1 MFGDG
6 QMPGFDPVEGAAA
19 SDFDPM
25 RNIFAVMDS
34 DPDAAKAWN
43 QTAYDHILD
52 YQRDPDYNNLANAGA
67 MLGVIDSAAVQ
78 EMEARGAN
86 DLANQTEIY
95 DMKKAALGAALGW
108 PAGQLPA
115 GGTIADLTIK
125 GMIGD
130 APTQQSVQSNAPTT
144 SVADAMNQTNFYIA
158 EDLVRDDPN
167 PGELKEKNFVNPD
180 GSLKKP
186 EEIPSTQLRDYYLDV
201 QEYVENRGFAN
212 AMDTFYEQYQHAGGI
227 NVPKGFVPG
236 G

>member
-6 QMPGFDPVEGAAA
+6 QMAGFDPVDGAAN
-19 SDFDPM
+19 SDFREM

-34 DPDAAKAWN
+34 NGDAAKAWN

-52 YQRDPDYNNLANAGA
+52 YQRNPDYNNLANAGA
-67 MLGVIDSAAVQ
+67 MLGVIDSGAVQ

-86 DLANQTEIY
+86 DLANQTAIY

-115 GGTIADLTIK
+115 GGTIADLTMK

-130 APTQQSVQSNAPTT
+130 APTLESVQSNAPTT
-144 SVADAMNQTNFYIA
+144 AVADAMNQTNFYIA
-158 EDLVRDDPN
+158 EDLVRSDPN
-167 PGELKEKNFVNPD
+167 LGEMAQYVNPD
-180 GSLKKP
+180 TGELKKP
-186 EEIPSTQLRDYYLDV
+186 EEIPATQLRDYYLDM
-201 QEYVENRGFAN
+201 QEYVENRGFDN
-212 AMDTFYEQYQHAGGI
+212 AMDTFYKQYQNAGGI